1 MSFYDLSIYG
11 LFLIIK
17 YLLQGLYLLFMIQLL
32 FNEFLWLLKEIS
44 LSFNFGDRQIVTV
57 TLLGE
62 RGYI

>member
-1 MSFYDLSIYG
+1 MIYLYIS
-11 LFLIIK
+11 LFKIIK
-17 YLLQGLYLLFMIQLL
+17 CLLQGLYLLFMIQLL

-44 LSFNFGDRQIVTV
+44 LSFNIEDRQVVTV